1 MRPSLRQVLFRSTA
15 GLDLNFAGG
24 VFSLNNTRTASPA
37 AIPGWSFSRTDTN
50 GTATALDLAGN
61 VIQFST
67 GVPRITN
74 RGILVEEARTNLLPW
89 SENASSGMSFN
100 GGATFTANT
109 GTSPAGTT
117 TADTLALTSIGYA
130 YAPTAAG
137 QAVGTYTGSVWLRAD
152 APTTVAIRLTRATL
166 GANQTVLTASVT
178 TSWQRFSL
186 SLLTTGVDTLQFG
199 LDQRTVVGGPGT
211 AATVEIWGAQ
221 LELGAF
227 ATSPIITTGAAGTRG
242 ADAVT
247 MGSFVFSAA
256 YTCVVETQ
264 APVLQTGLFPTSFSS
279 TGTNVGLLVTGSTN
293 VSGANMGN
301 ATFNDVYGSAVSAG
315 GTIKNAFRAETNN
328 ARGCLNGTLSALDAT
343 FTPVVG
349 SQTLNI
355 GAANGSTSYW
365 NSYVQRIR
373 VLPFA
378 ATDAQLQA
386 LTAP

>member
-1 MRPSLRQVLFRSTA
+1 MRASLRQVLLRSAA

-24 VFSLNNTRTASPA
+24 VFRLNNTRSGAVA

-61 VIQFST
+61 VIQFAT

-74 RGILVEEARTNLLPW
+74 RGILVEEARTNKLTVR
-89 SENASSGMSFN
+89 NATPVS
-100 GGATFTANT
+100 ATANVTKT
-109 GTSPAGTT
+109 GDAAGVLTLENDTAALAAAGLTGVVGQVWRLNNTAGTT
-117 TADTLALTSIGYA
+117 VAVATIDGATGNTNSHTLSAYVRGTGDVRVRLNGISNTATPL
-130 YAPTAAG
+130 TAAY
-137 QAVGTYTGSVWLRAD
+137 VRR
-152 APTTVAIRLTRATL
+152 TTTQTPPDSSNFFSIWVAAGGDCYFTL
-166 GANQTVLTASVT
+166 
-178 TSWQRFSL
+178 
-186 SLLTTGVDTLQFG
+186 
-199 LDQRTVVGGPGT
+199 P
-211 AATVEIWGAQ
+211 Q
-221 LELGAF
+221 LEEGAF

-247 MGSFVFSAA
+247 MGSFVFPAA
-256 YTCVVETQ
+256 HTFVVETQ

-373 VLPFA
+373 ILPTA
-378 ATDAQLQA
+378 LPDAQLQA